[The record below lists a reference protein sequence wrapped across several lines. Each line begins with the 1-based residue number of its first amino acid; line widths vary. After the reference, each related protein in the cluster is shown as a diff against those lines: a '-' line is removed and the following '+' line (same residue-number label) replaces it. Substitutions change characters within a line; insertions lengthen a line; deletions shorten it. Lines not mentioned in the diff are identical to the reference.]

1 MKIRYQY
8 CINAYIEVYR
18 FLEKSPLQ
26 LPYSAGFI
34 LQIAIIG
41 VAVQVRYVM
50 AKLPTNTTVVKAT

>member
-41 VAVQVRYVM
+41 VAVQVR
-50 AKLPTNTTVVKAT
+50 